1 MISYLCT
8 NLRSYMINN
17 KERLTLM
24 TLLSIMAINVFAIIS
39 NCDYLNTC
47 KLPVILT
54 VPYYKNNFEEPQ
66 EYDIV
71 LQHGDFY
78 QSSKIGNGYIYE
90 KYGLMPGI
98 AKETMKTLSEKMP
111 SLYFSPK
118 EELVDYEKIENGLV
132 SEQMPNWWIE
142 KAVRNFEMYHKS
154 YMAAI
159 ENLRS
164 EKERLEAIKPDVE
177 DDFAKKDFCESYSNY
192 IYTASQQIRRFSYV
206 TNIFEHKLKLLAD
219 PEADVDDDGL
229 DNRNELRCGTYPTK
243 PDCVVICPNKIK
255 ITKNSNEVITN
266 VFQVLN
272 LTKTNIC
279 CKLIPYSINEKFAP
293 IIKGVNVK
301 TVTNISKEIEFS
313 LNARASAQFLLLWRS
328 ENLPYQ
334 LPYDFNINLYTD
346 DTYQASLRPFVINN
360 EAVSLKAPVIVSPK
374 DGECMSNLKN
384 VKFMFDSKEEEC
396 SHYKDRTGLT
406 DNNLMIEAFIY
417 DINGKNMRKD
427 IHFSLAAPHL
437 YNSDMPN
444 SNKEYFYIEDSVCDF
459 IPSGNYIW
467 RIVKQNAYSNA
478 VTSDWR
484 WFSVGAPIGPESE
497 KITNESCDD
506 QNMANAEKKTVNS
519 SYYHVNKKSVIHEL
533 IVNVPFEYY
542 TKEFYSNFEGKNG
555 PKLDGDVRAEFS
567 ESLPEGLGGQRT
579 SGDFKVSGV
588 PKKAGIYTNYFI
600 VYNGDS
606 AVKERHVFKIM
617 DIGKPAPSKQ
627 PEDKHH
633 ISFLATHKSNLVIHK
648 MKVGK
653 KDKYPMG
660 LDWMCVDFEKRKNI
674 KMEKQLEVSFL
685 EQLPAGFELT
695 VETDEI
701 KGKTYVYHMLCDIP
715 EKEGVFTNFARIV
728 NTEFVYTNM
737 HIFNVE
743 KP

>member
-54 VPYYKNNFEEPQ
+54 VPYYNNNLEEPQ

>member
-1 MISYLCT
+1 MFNNNYWMIFKAVLP
-8 NLRSYMINN
+8 IA
-17 KERLTLM
+17 
-24 TLLSIMAINVFAIIS
+24 AIVSFANIP
-39 NCDYLNTC
+39 NCDFLNTC
-47 KLPVILT
+47 KLPVVLT
-54 VPYYKNNFEEPQ
+54 VPFYTDGSEEP
-66 EYDIV
+66 EACDIV

-206 TNIFEHKLKLLAD
+206 TNIVENKLKLLAN

-229 DNRNELRCGTYPTK
+229 NNRDELRCGTCPTK
-243 PDCVVICPNKIK
+243 PDSVVIIPNKIK
-255 ITKNSNEVITN
+255 ITQNGNEIITN
-266 VFQVLN
+266 VFLVQN
-272 LTKTNIC
+272 LTKTNVC
-279 CKLIPYSINEKFAP
+279 CKLIPYSIDEKFAP
-293 IIKGVNVK
+293 TIEGVNIK
-301 TVTNISKEIEFS
+301 SVTNVSKGIDFS
-313 LNARASAQFLLLWRS
+313 LDAKSSAQFLLLWRS
-328 ENLPYQ
+328 EKLPYQ
-334 LPYDFNINLYTD
+334 LPYDYNIDLYTNE
-346 DTYQASLRPFVINN
+346 TYQASLRPFVINN
-360 EAVSLKAPVIVSPK
+360 QSVSLESPVIVSPK
-374 DGECMSNLKN
+374 DGEYLPNLRN
-384 VKFMFDSKEEEC
+384 IKFVFDSKDEDR
-396 SHYKDRTGLT
+396 SHYQNKKGAAD
-406 DNNLMIEAFIY
+406 DSLMVKVFIY
-417 DINGKNMRKD
+417 DIDGKDMRKD
-427 IHFSLAAPHL
+427 IRFSLAASHL
-437 YNSDMPN
+437 CNSDMPS
-444 SNKEYFYIEDSVCDF
+444 SNKEYFFVKDSVCDF

-467 RIVKQNAYSNA
+467 RLVKQNAYSNA

-484 WFSVGAPIGPESE
+484 WFSVGVPIGSE
-497 KITNESCDD
+497 FKKSSNESCDD
-506 QNMANAEKKTVNS
+506 QNMANTEKKPANG

-533 IVNVPFEYY
+533 IVNVPFEYC
-542 TKEFYSNFEGKNG
+542 TKDFYSNFEGKNG
-555 PKLDGDVRAEFS
+555 PKLDGDVRAAFS
-567 ESLPEGLGGQRT
+567 ENLPVGLSGKRT
-579 SGDFKVSGV
+579 SGDFIVSGV
-588 PKKAGIYTNYFI
+588 PQKAGIFTNYFV
-600 VYNGDS
+600 VYNIDNV
-606 AVKERHVFKIM
+606 VKERHVFKIA
-617 DIGKPAPSKQ
+617 DIGEPAPPQKT
-627 PEDKHH
+627 EDKHQ
-633 ISFLATHKSNLVIHK
+633 ISFLATHKPNLVIHK

-685 EQLPAGFELT
+685 DQLPAGFELT
-695 VETDEI
+695 VETEEI
-701 KGKTYVYHMLCDIP
+701 KGKTFVYHMLCDIP
-715 EKEGVFTNFARIV
+715 EKAGIYTNYARIV
-728 NTEFVYTNM
+728 NTEFVYTNT

>member
-1 MISYLCT
+1 MT
-8 NLRSYMINN
+8 NNRN
-17 KERLTLM
+17 RLIFITI
-24 TLLSIMAINVFAIIS
+24 LSIMAINVFAIIP

-360 EAVSLKAPVIVSPK
+360 ESVSLKAPVIVSPK
-374 DGECMSNLKN
+374 DGECMPNLKN

-396 SHYKDRTGLT
+396 SHYKDKTGLT

-444 SNKEYFYIEDSVCDF
+444 SNKEYFFVEDSVCDF

-484 WFSVGAPIGPESE
+484 WFSVGTPICSKSRSNG
-497 KITNESCDD
+497 NYDD
-506 QNMANAEKKTVNS
+506 QNITNAKEKPTNN

-542 TKEFYSNFEGKNG
+542 TKDFYSNFEGKNG
-555 PKLDGDVRAEFS
+555 PKLDRDVRAEFS
-567 ESLPEGLGGQRT
+567 ESLPVGLSGKRT

-606 AVKERHVFKIM
+606 AVKERHVFKIT
-617 DIGKPAPSKQ
+617 DIGEPEPLKQ
-627 PEDKHH
+627 PNDKHH

-648 MKVGK
+648 MKVGR

-685 EQLPAGFELT
+685 DQLPAGFELT
-695 VETDEI
+695 VETEEI
-701 KGKTYVYHMLCDIP
+701 KGKTFVYHMLCDIP
-715 EKEGVFTNFARIV
+715 EKAGIYTNYARIV

>member
-1 MISYLCT
+1 
-8 NLRSYMINN
+8 MINN

>member
-1 MISYLCT
+1 MAGA
-8 NLRSYMINN
+8 
-17 KERLTLM
+17 LM